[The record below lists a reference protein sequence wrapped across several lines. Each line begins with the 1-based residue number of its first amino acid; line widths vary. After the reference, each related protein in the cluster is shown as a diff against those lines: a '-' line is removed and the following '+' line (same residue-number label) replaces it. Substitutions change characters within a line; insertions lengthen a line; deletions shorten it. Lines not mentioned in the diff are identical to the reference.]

1 MCSQSE
7 LATDGGL
14 EISAGRR
21 IWQTI
26 KQSKVHMAHFE
37 IDISEFDPFARAV
50 LVAALAHARAHR
62 GTQSHSLLLED
73 FYRLAGIGG
82 EVYVVNFFGAVADAM
97 KAAVMSPDYDAETLR
112 GWPVFDSISVTRTR
126 FDFAINAAALD
137 ASEFPLN
144 RDEVRQKLAKA
155 QQ

>member
-1 MCSQSE
+1 
-7 LATDGGL
+7 
-14 EISAGRR
+14 
-21 IWQTI
+21 
-26 KQSKVHMAHFE
+26 MAHFE

-62 GTQSHSLLLED
+62 GTHSHSLPLED

-82 EVYVVNFFGAVADAM
+82 EVYVVNFMGAVADAM
-97 KAAVMSPDYDAETLR
+97 KATVLSPDYEAETLR
-112 GWPVFDSISVTRTR
+112 GWFVFESVSVTRTR
-126 FDFAINAAALD
+126 FDFAINAIALD

-144 RDEVRQKLAKA
+144 RDEVKQMLAQA